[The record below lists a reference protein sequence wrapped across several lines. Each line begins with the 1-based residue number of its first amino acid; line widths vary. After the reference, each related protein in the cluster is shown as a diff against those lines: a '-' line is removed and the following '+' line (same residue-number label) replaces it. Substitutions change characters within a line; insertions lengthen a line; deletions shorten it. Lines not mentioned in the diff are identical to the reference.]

1 MIHIGGNEK
10 WVIQDDWQRS
20 CVSMFWKYFT
30 AWTKKRAGPTRSVS
44 NVSMKIRTDHKQKT
58 LLVRKTKRV
67 KSSSVWMPSHL
78 QTMLD
83 KETKDCVLSDSDI
96 STTLTESMID
106 NNNQTAECSGFKITN
121 KEGKKQGDA
130 ITSSW
135 PKVNTLPALEK
146 KGQKCC
152 KIHVYF
158 FCTCFVINNH
168 L

>member
-10 WVIQDDWQRS
+10 WARQDDWQRS

-30 AWTKKRAGPTRSVS
+30 AWTKKQAGPTRSVS

-58 LLVRKTKRV
+58 LVVGKTKRV

-106 NNNQTAECSGFKITN
+106 NNNQTAECSRFKITK
-121 KEGKKQGDA
+121 KEGKKQGDGCYHPQLA
-130 ITSSW
+130 KSQH
-135 PKVNTLPALEK
+135 PPCLGK
-146 KGQKCC
+146 KGTKM
-152 KIHVYF
+152 
-158 FCTCFVINNH
+158 